1 MEIERYTEIMTEFEM
16 VLANGMEV
24 SQRLVGTTPAERH
37 HTYADI
43 IYTKLLCHSMSL
55 HKLSPRIKEK
65 PEHELWDFPSACAIA
80 RCIIEA
86 HDVLGY
92 IVLNK
97 ISQEERDFRLLILN
111 LHDKQRRS
119 KMLHYIH
126 SKDPRVDEVD
136 NEAKELMDSATKH
149 PWYNNISKHHQKKI
163 AEGDAPFFLVSQRDL
178 NLANSVNHE
187 NHVSAIM
194 WLSQYVHTFPMALHQ
209 LFDFKAGTPD
219 ALHLSSMPLQYVLG
233 FMVKSI
239 IGMASV
245 FPSGNV
251 KVDRQHIT
259 IFEKWCTAVEYGVF
273 VS

>member
-1 MEIERYTEIMTEFEM
+1 
-16 VLANGMEV
+16 
-24 SQRLVGTTPAERH
+24 
-37 HTYADI
+37 
-43 IYTKLLCHSMSL
+43 
-55 HKLSPRIKEK
+55 
-65 PEHELWDFPSACAIA
+65 
-80 RCIIEA
+80 
-86 HDVLGY
+86 
-92 IVLNK
+92 
-97 ISQEERDFRLLILN
+97 
-111 LHDKQRRS
+111 
-119 KMLHYIH
+119 LHYIH

-187 NHVSAIM
+187 YHVSAIM